1 MFRNGLNGF
10 GKPQQQVLGKFILSV
25 KTKQNA
31 ETKEMPTVLAGGVR
45 RHNNDKQLLVPGWSS
60 NTFFTE
66 SFLLVEKN

>member
-1 MFRNGLNGF
+1 MNEKKLKKLLLNTADPRKMRF
-10 GKPQQQVLGKFILSV
+10 P
-25 KTKQNA
+25 KQNI
-31 ETKEMPTVLAGGVR
+31 EMPTVFSVSGGVR